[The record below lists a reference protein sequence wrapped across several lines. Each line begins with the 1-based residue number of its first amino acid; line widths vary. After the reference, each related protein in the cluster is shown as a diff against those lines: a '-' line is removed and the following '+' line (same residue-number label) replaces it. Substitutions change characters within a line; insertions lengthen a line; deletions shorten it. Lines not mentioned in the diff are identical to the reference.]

1 MVFNIRL
8 AFQWKYLLRTLSKTM
23 DPNNSLIGFW
33 NFQKAEK
40 LFLENFLK
48 KGHAERSN
56 VANKY
61 WFIFLLTVSRT
72 LDPIL
77 TKNRMSFFKTFPVL
91 LILPPDVV
99 EQGPDHSRTRS
110 LFTSKV
116 MTGICTVYGTLGITC
131 PTFVY
136 TWIIKETHLLNC
148 KFCTRKKSFDVK
160 AITQRIVFPQYL
172 SNTQ

>member
-1 MVFNIRL
+1 MKISFEDFVQNNGSQQLPYWILEFPEG
-8 AFQWKYLLRTLSKTM
+8 WKTFFGK
-23 DPNNSLIGFW
+23 
-33 NFQKAEK
+33 
-40 LFLENFLK
+40 FLEKRTCREVKCGKQILI
-48 KGHAERSN
+48 
-56 VANKY
+56 Y
-61 WFIFLLTVSRT
+61 IFLLTVSRT

-116 MTGICTVYGTLGITC
+116 MTGICTIYGTLGITC

-136 TWIIKETHLLNC
+136 KWIIKQTHLLNC